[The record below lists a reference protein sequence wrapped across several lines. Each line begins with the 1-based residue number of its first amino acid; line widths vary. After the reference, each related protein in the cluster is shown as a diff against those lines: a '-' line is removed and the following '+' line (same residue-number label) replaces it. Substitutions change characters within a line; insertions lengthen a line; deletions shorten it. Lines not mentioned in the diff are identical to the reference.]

1 MKIKRDTTYNQN
13 AKPFIR
19 ENMNSWIPPTFQ
31 AMTLWPVFA
40 GDSRYTKG
48 YWVSH
53 NHFENLDIQI
63 VQEGNLK
70 IYYDGGISLL
80 KPGEL
85 GLIPFGSHKPVSY
98 THLPQRRAIESLP
111 EKSAESTNS
120 CFP

>member
-53 NHFENLDIQI
+53 NHFENLDIQAKNDGFKAAA
-63 VQEGNLK
+63 VENMK
-70 IYYDGGISLL
+70 IIN
-80 KPGEL
+80 
-85 GLIPFGSHKPVSY
+85 VNVV
-98 THLPQRRAIESLP
+98 IE
-111 EKSAESTNS
+111 A
-120 CFP
+120 

>member
-80 KPGEL
+80 IVL
-85 GLIPFGSHKPVSY
+85 
-98 THLPQRRAIESLP
+98 AIENVSNFQMHNEPRL
-111 EKSAESTNS
+111 
-120 CFP
+120 FQRIF